1 MYRPPQM
8 GCQMPFIAL
17 FLGGVLWELRRWLV
31 KSSQWSRAMV
41 EIVYTKWWMLS
52 ALWLVVAND
61 LLDYRHTAD
70 LKGKLL
76 SRSCLKEGKTADEQ
90 FLFSRSSAC
99 YFPRNV
105 SKEMDV
111 TNCQWS
117 RKKTNRRQFP
127 IKLRQNVPNLE
138 VKILGFGFGSW
149 LHLSFEHL
157 GDKQTMEKLLSICQ
171 I

>member
-76 SRSCLKEGKTADEQ
+76 STSCLKEGKTADEQ

-138 VKILGFGFGSW
+138 VKILGFGSW
-149 LHLSFEHL
+149 LHVSFEHL